1 MNTDPVVLKY
11 SLCGACWASGWI
23 FELKTWFLEETVW
36 KVCARQVT
44 RVYWSRF
51 GGWAFTRLP
60 TCALTCGSHH
70 PTSATSPLRF
80 RASLKQK
87 YFNAHI
93 CLCDAIVMPWYGR
106 SYPPLISTNQGSSS
120 WSTFQYQK
128 LRLQKWF
135 HAACAIST
143 QTQTHTCAL
152 SNLWNP
158 NQRDT
163 QKSPITVWDIRGK
176 VFSFGTVNST

>member
-1 MNTDPVVLKY
+1 MSGKSVQDKWPESTGHGLVVGLLPGCRPALWPV
-11 SLCGACWASGWI
+11 GA
-23 FELKTWFLEETVW
+23 T
-36 KVCARQVT
+36 
-44 RVYWSRF
+44 
-51 GGWAFTRLP
+51 
-60 TCALTCGSHH
+60 SHH

-80 RASLKQK
+80 RASPKQK

-135 HAACAIST
+135 HAACAFSNWNAYLWT
-143 QTQTHTCAL
+143 LKSVKPQPEGL
-152 SNLWNP
+152 SEKSHHSLGYQRKGFFFWHCKLNLA
-158 NQRDT
+158 
-163 QKSPITVWDIRGK
+163 SLHI
-176 VFSFGTVNST
+176 